1 MRKISFFESAHSP
14 YYIYGLDFSQK
25 SAGIRALHYLCHAL
39 NELGYEAYITCEI
52 TAPSLRTPRLTKRIQ
67 RRHEEAGRIPIAVY
81 PEIISGNPLNAAI
94 VVRWLLNQPG
104 HLAGDRYFEDGDLI
118 FTYSAAFLP
127 PELKGGVLHLPTIDT
142 SIFNNK
148 DNANDSKRDLVCYYA
163 KKYLA
168 KGGQLTRHVQGAT
181 SLGQEVQLSHREIA
195 AILRR
200 SRLLYIYEPTA
211 LMNEA
216 LLCGCP
222 VCVIST
228 DYWQAN
234 VGKMKFAPDIG
245 VAMEDTPEALAAA
258 ANTVANY
265 ASRFEKNAEWAWT
278 QLRSFIKITQGRAAE
293 YGKQLEA
300 VVKPEGGSRIAHKEM
315 DKKETPFQF
324 GASQI
329 PGSQVVIQIVIC
341 APEGFNNLLASTLAS
356 LDEQCHALWQVIVI
370 SNRDMPN
377 ECSAR
382 SNLRWLH
389 QESGAARVLNDLIQQ
404 GGFNWQLRLEA
415 GDVLEKNAL
424 SRLIGHISMHPEQD
438 LIYADESCR
447 DEITHTQNAY
457 FKPDFSIDLLRAS
470 PDGLGFCM
478 AANYVLLKNLSGYR
492 EDVEGA
498 EHYDLV
504 LRTFEKRGERGIGH
518 ISDVLCHRQRSC
530 VNAPFVH
537 SEVSAARQR
546 VLVEHLTR
554 IGASADIEAGVQPN
568 TFHIRYHHDAEVAVS
583 IIIPTLNGGAILKAS
598 VNGVVENTEY
608 KNWELIVVDQE
619 SDSPET
625 LEFLEYLKA
634 FNNEAIRVISQP
646 RSASLPTLLN
656 AGAKL
661 ARQDYLLFL
670 SDSTQPL
677 RGDWLDEMLGYAVQ
691 PGVGVV
697 GAKGVGL
704 GGTVS
709 NSGYILGLEGRPAGF
724 PDQHVELDAPGYF
737 GRLQVPGNPSAVSFT
752 CMLTE
757 KKLFDESGGF
767 DDKAL
772 AGGYSDVDYCMKVG
786 KLGRRIVWTPYAV
799 VFQKHQAELP
809 KEVELGDEDDEVE
822 KSRSWVLP
830 GPAGQVMFDRWIDHI
845 AFDPAYNRN
854 LSLCPPSVGD
864 LVNGFEV
871 ETMPALTWDPDFRPV
886 PRILALKGDFS
897 GCAENRIVA
906 PLRALIGAGKV
917 QGMGLTTYLSIP
929 ELARMSP
936 DVVLFQRQINEEQV
950 KLMELYA
957 RNTKAFRVYEL
968 DDLITNVQLRNRS
981 RRDFQDKDLVRRF
994 RQALDAS
1001 DRFVVA
1007 TETLAQEYRKF
1018 KSDIRV
1024 VPNYI
1029 EHEKWGGLMPKRRQ
1043 GKKPRVG
1050 WAGSLSHEGDLAI
1063 VSDVVKALSDEVEW
1077 VFFGLCPEGVRPL
1090 VEYHSGVPVEHFPA
1104 KLASL
1109 DLDLAI
1115 APLEDVPFNHAK
1127 SHLKLLEYGILGY
1140 PVICTDITPY
1150 RGDYPVTRVK
1160 SRQKDWVAA
1169 IREHISDMDELAR
1182 RGDVLRDYIKANW
1195 LLEDHADSWLKA
1207 WLPD

>member
-1 MRKISFFESAHSP
+1 VRKISFFESTHSP

-39 NELGYEAYITCEI
+39 SELGYEAYITCEI
-52 TAPSLRTPRLTKRIQ
+52 TSPSLRTPRLTKRIQ
-67 RRHEEAGRIPIAVY
+67 RRHEEAGRIPITVY

-104 HLAGDRYFEDGDLI
+104 HLSGDKYFEDSDLI

-127 PELKGGVLHLPTIDT
+127 PELKGGVLHIPTIDT

-148 DNANDSKRDLVCYYA
+148 DNVNDSKRDLVCYYA

-200 SRLLYIYEPTA
+200 SRMLYIYEPTA

-234 VGKMKFAPDIG
+234 VGKMEFAPDIG

-293 YGKQLEA
+293 YAKQLEV
-300 VVKPEGGSRIAHKEM
+300 VVKPEAGTRLAHKEM
-315 DKKETPFQF
+315 GEKETPFQF
-324 GASQI
+324 SASQI

-341 APEGFNNLLASTLAS
+341 VPEGFNNLLASTLAS

-370 SNRDMPN
+370 SNQDMPN
-377 ECSAR
+377 EYSAR

-389 QESGAARVLNDLIQQ
+389 QESGAARVLNELIRQ
-404 GGFNWQLRLEA
+404 GGFDWQLRLEA

-424 SRLIGHISMHPEQD
+424 SRLIGHISMHPERD
-438 LIYADESCR
+438 LIYADESCSN
-447 DEITHTQNAY
+447 EITHTQHAY

-478 AANYVLLKNLSGYR
+478 AANYVFLKDLSGYR

-504 LRTFEKRGERGIGH
+504 LRAFEKSGERGIGH

-530 VNAPFVH
+530 VNPPSVQ
-537 SEVSAARQR
+537 SEALAARQR
-546 VLVEHLTR
+546 VLEEHLAR
-554 IGASADIEAGVQPN
+554 IGAGADIEAGVQPN

-598 VNGVVENTEY
+598 VNGVVENTEF

-619 SDSPET
+619 SDDPET
-625 LEFLEYLKA
+625 LEFLAYLRA
-634 FNNEAIRVISQP
+634 FENEAIRVISQP
-646 RSASLPTLLN
+646 RSASFPAALN
-656 AGAKL
+656 AGAKV

-704 GGTVS
+704 DGTVS
-709 NSGYILGLEGRPAGF
+709 NAGYILGLEGRPAGF
-724 PDQHVELDAPGYF
+724 PEQHVALDAPGYF

-757 KKLFDESGGF
+757 KKLFDELGGF
-767 DDKAL
+767 DDQSL
-772 AGGYSDVDYCMKVG
+772 VGGYSDVDYCLKVG
-786 KLGRRIVWTPYAV
+786 KVGRRIVWTPFAV
-799 VFQKHQAELP
+799 VFQKHQVEAPEELASDD
-809 KEVELGDEDDEVE
+809 DEDDSELG
-822 KSRSWVLP
+822 RTWILP
-830 GPAGQVMFDRWIDHI
+830 GPAGQTMFDRWLDRI

-854 LSLCPPSVGD
+854 LSLCQHSAKD
-864 LVNGFEV
+864 HVNGFDI
-871 ETMPALTWDPDFRPV
+871 ETMTALTLDPDFRPV

-897 GCAENRIVA
+897 GCAESRIVA
-906 PLRALIGAGKV
+906 PLRSLTGKV
-917 QGMGLTTYLSIP
+917 QSLEITTYLSIP
-929 ELARMSP
+929 ELVRMSP
-936 DVVLFQRQINEEQV
+936 DAIVFQRQINEEQV

-968 DDLITNVQLRNRS
+968 DDLITNIQLRNRS
-981 RRDFQDKDLVRRF
+981 RRDFQDKDLVKRF
-994 RQALDAS
+994 RQALDTC
-1001 DRFVVA
+1001 DRMVVA

-1024 VPNYI
+1024 VLNYV
-1029 EHEKWGGLMPKRRQ
+1029 EQAKWGGLLPKRRR
-1043 GKKPRVG
+1043 GRKPRVG
-1050 WAGSLSHEGDLAI
+1050 WAGSNSHEGDLAI
-1063 VSDVVKALSDEVEW
+1063 VADVVKALSDEVEW
-1077 VFFGLCPEGVRPL
+1077 VFFGLCPEGVRQL
-1090 VEYHSGVPVEHFPA
+1090 VEYHAGVPVEHFPA

-1160 SRQKDWVAA
+1160 SRGKDWVAA

-1182 RGDVLRDYIKANW
+1182 RGDALREHVQENW
-1195 LLEDHADSWLKA
+1195 LLENNSDAWLNA
-1207 WLPD
+1207 WLPN